1 MAERNVVV
9 IGAGGA
15 QAQAMLEAAQR
26 AGAIDGWVAVDRAW
40 RDKERFACEELGMS
54 TVELDLLEEPDR
66 LQELAADATLVANF
80 AGPYYRTG
88 TAVLDACIEVQCD
101 YLDICDDADATL
113 AMLGRH
119 QDASLAGI
127 RALIGM
133 GSSPGVTNVLVRAA
147 FDALGRADEVNLSW
161 IVDVADV
168 NDAALQHF
176 WHIFAPVGLDGERR
190 PVPAWDRLD
199 LRTAEFPAPLGKQ
212 SVVGLSHPEPITIPR
227 FLGIETVRNFGS
239 IVPQDSLVVNWALA
253 RLGAS
258 GGAGDELEVGGAKV
272 GIPTIASDLYRR
284 YLGTREPTQY
294 LGGGL
299 VVDVWAGEEGIRF
312 ASADKTSMDEST
324 GVPAA
329 AGIVLMLEGGPEH
342 HGVMAPEC
350 LDPAE
355 FFPALGRSSRGTGS
369 LGAYRL
375 RGSEQGERIRIR
387 DLLTTGSR

>member
-1 MAERNVVV
+1 MPERQVVV

-15 QAQAMLEAAQR
+15 QAQAMLKAAER

-40 RDKERFACEELGMS
+40 REKEKLVCEERGMS

-66 LQELAADATLVANF
+66 LRDLVADAALVANF

-88 TAVLDACIEVQCD
+88 TAVLDACIEVRCD

-113 AMLGRH
+113 AMLTRH
-119 QDASLAGI
+119 HEAGAAGI
-127 RALIGM
+127 RALVGM

-147 FDALGRADEVNLSW
+147 MDSLGGADEVGLSW
-161 IVDVADV
+161 VVDVADV
-168 NDAALQHF
+168 NAAALQHF
-176 WHIFAPVGLDGERR
+176 WHIFAPIDADGRR
-190 PVPAWDRLD
+190 GPVPAWEDLS
-199 LRTAEFPAPLGKQ
+199 LRTATFPEPLGEQ
-212 SVVGLSHPEPITIPR
+212 SVIGLSHPEPITIPR
-227 FLGIETVRNFGS
+227 FLGIEKVRNFGS
-239 IVPQDSLVVNWALA
+239 IVPADALVVNWALA

-258 GGAGDELEVGGAKV
+258 GGEAAEIEVGGAKV
-272 GIPTIASDLYRR
+272 GIPALASDLYRH
-284 YLGTREPTQY
+284 YLDSREPTDY

-329 AGIVLMLEGGPEH
+329 AGIVLMLEGGPVD

-355 FFPALGRSSRGTGS
+355 FFSALGRSSRGTGS

-375 RGSEQGERIRIR
+375 RGSEQGERMRIR
-387 DLLTTGSR
+387 DLLTTASR